1 MTLPTT
7 HGRRGARTAAGALA
21 LGAALL
27 TAPAARGATAP
38 AYDLASRLAV
48 LGTPDTRIGHAGPH
62 QREGGYV
69 AKILMPVRARVRPGL
84 SPVWRVEPDSMY
96 TGNATRLMVLD
107 ARYDADG
114 RAWLDVQLPI
124 RPNGASGW
132 IPADATLVR
141 HTPWF
146 ARIRLAGRSVSVY
159 REGRLVKRVRAV
171 VGAPGTPT
179 PRGQFAIYE
188 EAPRPSAKD
197 FLGPW
202 ALHLTAFSDVL
213 TNYGGGPGR
222 VAVHGRGPESRRE
235 APLGA
240 AASHGCVRI
249 DNGPVS
255 WMQRH
260 LDPGTPV
267 RISKR

>member
-1 MTLPTT
+1 MTRPNAT
-7 HGRRGARTAAGALA
+7 GRRAARAATGALA

-27 TAPAARGATAP
+27 AAPAAHAQTTSP
-38 AYDLASRLAV
+38 YDLPTKLEV
-48 LGTPDTRIGHAGPH
+48 LGTPGADIPHADPRQG
-62 QREGGYV
+62 EGGYV
-69 AKILMPVRARVRPGL
+69 AKVLMPVWGRVRPGGRT
-84 SPVWRVEPDSMY
+84 VWRIRPDTLY
-96 TGNATRLMVLD
+96 TGNATRLMVLG
-107 ARYDADG
+107 ARYDRDG
-114 RAWLDVQLPI
+114 LPWLDVQLPI
-124 RPNGASGW
+124 RPNGTDAW
-132 IPADATLVR
+132 IPADTALVS

-146 ARIRLAGRSVSVY
+146 ARVRVASRAVEVY
-159 REGRLVKRVRAV
+159 REGRRVKRVRAV

-188 EAPRPSAKD
+188 EAPRPGAND

-222 VAVHGRGPESRRE
+222 VAIHGRGPESRRE

-249 DNGPVS
+249 DNGPIR

-267 RISKR
+267 RITTH